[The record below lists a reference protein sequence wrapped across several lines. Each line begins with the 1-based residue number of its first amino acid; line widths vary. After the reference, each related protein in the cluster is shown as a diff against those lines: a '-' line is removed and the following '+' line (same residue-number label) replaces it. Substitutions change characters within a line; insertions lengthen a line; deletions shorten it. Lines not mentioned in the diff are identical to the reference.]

1 LRGYPIDIGDES
13 RIGFLAELAEGLQSP
28 ELSDLMRQQSSEL
41 VAGWNHKVPDFTGI
55 LRLLAELGKNTWVMG
70 NGGRDIYGQLIQE
83 LLEHL
88 TFATASDWIELVKL
102 PHVAL
107 DWTAAQQTILDKN
120 LKEYCAN
127 GVQDDRYNRNEPD
140 EMSELRDSLSSLG
153 QTIGYDFSYHIQR
166 LDEDIAEKEQEP
178 EPLSEGEGIPR
189 SATATREEIFT
200 DDDARQM
207 FNTLVG

>member
-1 LRGYPIDIGDES
+1 MV
-13 RIGFLAELAEGLQSP
+13 EG
-28 ELSDLMRQQSSEL
+28 
-41 VAGWNHKVPDFTGI
+41 
-55 LRLLAELGKNTWVMG
+55 
-70 NGGRDIYGQLIQE
+70 
-83 LLEHL
+83 
-88 TFATASDWIELVKL
+88 FATASDWIVLVKL
-102 PHVAL
+102 PRVAI
-107 DWTAAQQTILDKN
+107 DWTAAQQTILDKE

-189 SATATREEIFT
+189 NATAARDEIFT